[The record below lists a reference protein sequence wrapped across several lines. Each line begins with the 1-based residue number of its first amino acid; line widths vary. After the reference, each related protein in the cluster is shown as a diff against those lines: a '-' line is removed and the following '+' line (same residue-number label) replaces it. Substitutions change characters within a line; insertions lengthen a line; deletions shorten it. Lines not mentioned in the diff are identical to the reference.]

1 MKSPTIEFVNHA
13 SVIISYEDV
22 SILSDP
28 WFSGT
33 AFHDGW
39 RLMYELQDNE
49 ITDILKKI
57 THVYISHE
65 HPDHFRPTFLAN
77 DNIKKILV
85 DRKIEFL
92 FQNTKDKRIVDFLK
106 KQGFKVKELNSN
118 KKNALKL
125 LETTINRFLLRADLS
140 KIKELER
147 KSAKENSNLIKK
159 IKDKSIN
166 VFFYEIY
173 EGKVKIKKFL

>member
-39 RLMYELQDNE
+39 RLMYELKDNE

-57 THVYISHE
+57 THV
-65 HPDHFRPTFLAN
+65 
-77 DNIKKILV
+77 
-85 DRKIEFL
+85 
-92 FQNTKDKRIVDFLK
+92 
-106 KQGFKVKELNSN
+106 
-118 KKNALKL
+118 
-125 LETTINRFLLRADLS
+125 
-140 KIKELER
+140 
-147 KSAKENSNLIKK
+147 
-159 IKDKSIN
+159 
-166 VFFYEIY
+166 
-173 EGKVKIKKFL
+173 